1 MPAETDQSR
10 SRSTLM
16 EKLTFYLMWAGAV
29 ILVSAFVYFGY
40 TEYSSGKKAAPL
52 QAELTT
58 HDPATRVR

>member
-1 MPAETDQSR
+1 
-10 SRSTLM
+10 M

-58 HDPATRVR
+58 ANPASRVR